1 MKTLATFFLVAYLA
15 TTINGM
21 SLFLEHKMLPD
32 WDNLKVTW
40 GINPFS
46 PDNFVGMPLTE
57 ADAKAQGW
65 TKEKGCGEVNG
76 NRYMF
81 MGDTAVMLIYNTH
94 GNISGLATAVPKG
107 IHSFVQFN
115 IIPSSV
121 LIKSDFLRSPIQL
134 PVKEYPK
141 TVQRRGKSMDY

>member
-1 MKTLATFFLVAYLA
+1 MKILATFFLVAYLA

-21 SLFLEHKMLPD
+21 SLFLESKMLPE

-46 PDNFVGMPLTE
+46 SDNFVGMPLTE

-81 MGDTAVMLIYNTH
+81 MGDTAVMLIYNAH
-94 GNISGLATAVPKG
+94 GNISGLATALPKG
-107 IHSFVQFN
+107 IHSFVKVK
-115 IIPSSV
+115 IILNSA
-121 LIKSDFLRSPIQL
+121 L
-134 PVKEYPK
+134 
-141 TVQRRGKSMDY
+141 